1 MSTIVLRGLPP
12 TTETD
17 QHTPY
22 LIPPEGGS
30 AGSFA
35 LADGALRATVTPGVY
50 TLGVKRLTRT
60 DAGVT
65 GAEVAR
71 LSVTAGD
78 GDTVVDWQGG
88 APAVVSGGTL
98 VTTGTTGTTGTA
110 TTQDVVACLNVG
122 YQNASARR
130 SRWTGPATSDPA
142 RLEVEA
148 AVREVA
154 ARVGAPADPSKGVDN
169 ATAIPAWISTWAPAA
184 RETLCTELVRRFPP
198 GVVSVQVQPPVP
210 AVPAVPA
217 PATAPAT
224 NWVPWVVG
232 GAAVVAAI
240 ALWYV
245 MRDDDKAESEA
256 GDDKAGP
263 DRKNPRPSRRR
274 RRR

>member
-1 MSTIVLRGLPP
+1 MSTITLRGLPS

-17 QHTPY
+17 QHAPY
-22 LIPPEGGS
+22 LLPPEGGTAS
-30 AGSFA
+30 AFV
-35 LADGALRATVTPGVY
+35 LVDGVLRATVTPGVY
-50 TLGVKRLTRT
+50 TLGVKRLTRS

-98 VTTGTTGTTGTA
+98 VTTGTTGTA

-122 YQNASARR
+122 YQNASAHR

-148 AVREVA
+148 AVRDVA

-198 GVVSVQVQPPVP
+198 GVVSVQVQPAVP
-210 AVPAVPA
+210 AVPAV

-245 MRDDDKAESEA
+245 MRDPEASDDKVEPERE
-256 GDDKAGP
+256 P
-263 DRKNPRPSRRR
+263 EPERKNPRPSRRR